1 MVLSRTLVKERKG
14 RKEQEE
20 REQEVIV
27 KVEVRKVREEGQEN
41 IDDNRFVKEKIDSDC
56 LITNKSYINGEIC

>member
-1 MVLSRTLVKERKG
+1 MVLFRTLVKERKG

-56 LITNKSYINGEIC
+56 LITNE

>member
-1 MVLSRTLVKERKG
+1 MVLFRTLVKERKG

-41 IDDNRFVKEKIDSDC
+41 IDDNRFVKEKIDSNG
-56 LITNKSYINGEIC
+56 LITNE